1 MNTRASATL
10 ARRAQPRGRML
21 ISSFAALVLSILP
34 LPHWLDLA
42 RPSFL
47 ALTVLYWSIVA
58 PQAGGLTL
66 GFASGLA
73 LDVFR
78 GSVLGQHALALTT
91 ITYVAVRE
99 HQRIRS
105 KPVFQQSLIVL
116 AALGVYEF
124 ILFAIDG
131 WSGHPLTSPLRW
143 IHVATG
149 ALIWPL
155 VSALLARTFA
165 PS

>member
-1 MNTRASATL
+1 MSVLAATSSV
-10 ARRAQPRGRML
+10 RRSEPRRQVL
-21 ISSFAALVLSILP
+21 VSSLAALVLSILP
-34 LPHWLDLA
+34 LPHWLDIA

-47 ALTVLYWSIVA
+47 TLTVLYWSIA
-58 PQAGGLTL
+58 SPQAGGLTL

-78 GSVLGQHALALTT
+78 GAVLGQHALALTT

-105 KPVFQQSLIVL
+105 KPLFQQALIVL
-116 AALGVYEF
+116 AALAVYEF

-149 ALIWPL
+149 ALFWPL
-155 VSALLARTFA
+155 VAAMLTRTHS
-165 PS
+165 PR